1 VRSFQCRRAAMQDPK
16 PYGETTGTAKTRST
30 SPMRRRF
37 AALAKH
43 LRDTN
48 RKRCLF
54 SQGMQH
60 LETIDPTLVVDY
72 QRVLHDVSFS
82 RDTLIRVYC
91 ENGITYIEL
100 L

>member
-1 VRSFQCRRAAMQDPK
+1 VRSFQCRRAAMQEKK
-16 PYGETTGTAKTRST
+16 PYGETTGTATTRST

-37 AALAKH
+37 AALAKY
-43 LRDTN
+43 LRDTG

-54 SQGMQH
+54 SQGMEH
-60 LETIDPTLVVDY
+60 LATIDQKLVVDY

-91 ENGITYIEL
+91 DKGVTYIEL